1 MKKFLLTVVIAT
13 ISVLNASAQFEK
25 GKVYL
30 NGSLP
35 NFGISYSDEKDL
47 GIGLELNGG
56 YFFADNLLLIGS
68 TGFEYND
75 SKWNQLYVGLK
86 GRYYILQNGLFLGA
100 GARYLHEYKNFN
112 DLQLTP
118 EIGYC
123 FFLGRNVAVEPSVY
137 YNMSITDFAHKSEV
151 GLKVGISIFLDTKRN
166 ITVWPKK

>member
-1 MKKFLLTVVIAT
+1 MKKLILTLVITAV
-13 ISVLNASAQFEK
+13 SVLTASAQFEK
-25 GKVYL
+25 GKFYL

-35 NFGISYSDEKDL
+35 NFGISYSDTKDL
-47 GIGLELNGG
+47 GIGLELNAG
-56 YFFADNLLLIGS
+56 YFFADNLLLVGS

-75 SKWNQLYVGLK
+75 SKWKELYAGIK

-112 DLQLTP
+112 DLQVTP

-137 YNMSITDFAHKSEV
+137 YNMSISDFAHKSEV

-166 ITVWPKK
+166 ITVLPN

>member
-1 MKKFLLTVVIAT
+1 MKKLIFTLLITAV
-13 ISVLNASAQFEK
+13 SVLNASAQFEK
-25 GKVYL
+25 GKFYL

-35 NFGISYSDEKDL
+35 NFGISYSDTKDL
-47 GIGLELNGG
+47 GIGLELNAG
-56 YFFADNLLLIGS
+56 YFFADNLLLVGS

-75 SKWNQLYVGLK
+75 SKWKELYAGIK

-112 DLQLTP
+112 DLQVTP

-137 YNMSITDFAHKSEV
+137 YNMSLSDFAHKSEV

-166 ITVWPKK
+166 ITVLPN

>member
-1 MKKFLLTVVIAT
+1 MKKFLLTVVLVAMTAI
-13 ISVLNASAQFEK
+13 NASAQFEK

-35 NFGISYSDEKDL
+35 SFGLSYSDAKDL
-47 GIGLELNGG
+47 GLGLELNGG
-56 YFFADNLLLIGS
+56 YFFADNFLLMGS
-68 TGFEYND
+68 AGFEYSNK
-75 SKWNQLYVGLK
+75 KWNDLFLGVK

-118 EIGYC
+118 EVGYC

-137 YNMSITDFAHKSEV
+137 YCMSITDFSHKSEV

>member
-1 MKKFLLTVVIAT
+1 MKKLILTLVITAV
-13 ISVLNASAQFEK
+13 SVLNASAQFEK
-25 GKVYL
+25 GKFYL

-35 NFGISYSDEKDL
+35 NFGISYSDTKDL
-47 GIGLELNGG
+47 GIGLELNAG
-56 YFFADNLLLIGS
+56 YFFADNLLLVGS

-75 SKWNQLYVGLK
+75 SKWKELYAGIK

-112 DLQLTP
+112 DLQVTP

-137 YNMSITDFAHKSEV
+137 YNMSISDFAHKSEV

-166 ITVWPKK
+166 ITVLPN

>member
-1 MKKFLLTVVIAT
+1 MKKLILTLVIT
-13 ISVLNASAQFEK
+13 VLSVLSASAQFEK
-25 GKVYL
+25 GKVFL
-30 NGSLP
+30 NGTLP
-35 NFGISYSDEKDL
+35 NFGISYSDAKDL

-56 YFFADNLLLIGS
+56 YFFADNLLLMGS
-68 TGFEYND
+68 AGFEYNN
-75 SKWNQLYVGLK
+75 SKWSELFAGIK

-123 FFLGRNVAVEPSVY
+123 FFLGRNVAIEPSVY
-137 YNMSITDFAHKSEV
+137 YSMSITDFSHKSEV

-166 ITVWPKK
+166 ITVWPNK

>member
-1 MKKFLLTVVIAT
+1 MKKLIFTLLITAV
-13 ISVLNASAQFEK
+13 SVLNASAQFEK
-25 GKVYL
+25 GKFYL

-35 NFGISYSDEKDL
+35 NFGISYSDTKDL
-47 GIGLELNGG
+47 GIGLELNAG
-56 YFFADNLLLIGS
+56 YFFADNLLLVGS

-75 SKWNQLYVGLK
+75 SKWKELYAGIK

-112 DLQLTP
+112 DLQVTP

-137 YNMSITDFAHKSEV
+137 YNMSISDFAHKSEV

-166 ITVWPKK
+166 ITVLP

>member
-1 MKKFLLTVVIAT
+1 MKKLILTLVITAV
-13 ISVLNASAQFEK
+13 SVLNASAQFEK
-25 GKVYL
+25 GKYYL

-35 NFGISYSDEKDL
+35 NFGISYSDTKDL
-47 GIGLELNGG
+47 GIGLELNAG
-56 YFFADNLLLIGS
+56 YFFADNLLLVGS

-75 SKWNQLYVGLK
+75 SKWKELYAGIK

-112 DLQLTP
+112 DLQVTP

-137 YNMSITDFAHKSEV
+137 YNMSISDFAHKSEV

-166 ITVWPKK
+166 ITVLPN